1 MPNADDHARIAALV
15 HDYLAARYRCGC
27 GGQWHDIA
35 IGAPAPEVERCFA
48 TTAQFG
54 LLSAWNP
61 MSNRRPGSE
70 NEAADDA
77 LRAALAETGN
87 AGCRSLASAPDG
99 GWEEPGW
106 LVPGLAP
113 PALDAL
119 ARRFGQLGVLHW
131 RRGEPVR
138 LRILRPRPAGWRG
151 PAPVDW
157 VE

>member
-1 MPNADDHARIAALV
+1 MPNANDHARIAALV
-15 HDYLAARYRCGC
+15 RDYLAARYRCEC

-35 IGAPAPEVERCFA
+35 TGAPAPEVERCFA
-48 TTAQFG
+48 AAAEFG

-61 MSNRRPGSE
+61 MSHERPRPE

-77 LRAALAETGN
+77 LRAALAE
-87 AGCRSLASAPDG
+87 AGATACRSLANAPDG

-119 ARRFGQLGVLHW
+119 ARRDGPLGALHG
-131 RRGEPVR
+131 RRGDPVR
-138 LRILRPRPAGWRG
+138 RRILHPRPAGWRG